1 MFQVLLVEDESKEAN
16 TLMGLL
22 ERYGNEHSLKF
33 NVTWKQSGM
42 DMLLEKNK
50 YDLCFMDIKMP
61 GINGLEA
68 AEILRSIDETVPL
81 IFVTNLAQYAVKGY
95 EVAAQG
101 FIVKPITYGS
111 LSLNLDRALRVIQ
124 QNATRTIVISTDDG
138 LRVVP
143 FKSIVYIDVIKHK
156 VSFHL
161 DSETIE
167 TRSSLAQIEEE
178 LSGAPLLRISKNC
191 MVNMNKIV
199 QIRANDFYMTSGESL
214 KISRTLKRQIVDTVT
229 DYLGG
234 HR

>member
-1 MFQVLLVEDESKEAN
+1 MYQVLLVEDETKEAN
-16 TLMGLL
+16 ALMGLL
-22 ERYGNEHSLKF
+22 ERYGTEHSLEF
-33 NVTWKQSGM
+33 NVTWKRSGM

-68 AEILRSIDETVPL
+68 AEILRGIDETIPL

-111 LSLNLDRALRVIQ
+111 LSLNLDRALRIIQ
-124 QNATRTIVISTDDG
+124 QNSVQTMMINTEDG

-143 FKSIVYIDVIKHK
+143 FKSIVYIDVIKHN
-156 VSFHL
+156 VTFHL
-161 DSETIE
+161 DNETIE

-178 LSGAPLLRISKNC
+178 FADAPLLRISKNC
-191 MVNMNKIV
+191 IVNMNKII
-199 QIRANDFYMTSGESL
+199 QIRSNNFYMTSGDSL
-214 KISRTLKRQIVDTVT
+214 KISRTGKRQIIDAVT